1 MITMLSNNNQVVI
14 KNLAKASLVH
24 NRRRYLVMFL
34 AILLSAFMLF
44 SVLTVG
50 ATYFKMW
57 RIQNLRLNGA
67 EFDAIMYGATDA
79 QLEKLK
85 SNADITD
92 VGVLAI
98 AGFIDGSEKNDMADT
113 SLVWVD
119 DTYWNK
125 MQAPAKKYVKG
136 HYPEKKN
143 EVMVTPKALEECGIR
158 DYGIGDSFRV
168 KWTDTQSVQH
178 NLDFTICGIWD
189 GYGTKNL
196 FYVSKAFYDASGWT
210 LDNVSS
216 GRIMVNFK
224 QKIMTTTKQN
234 AFIASMNLSK
244 RQRIFFMTELGNSV
258 PLYLGLLALI
268 LVTCVCAYLLIYN
281 IMYLSVTGNIRYYG
295 LLQTV
300 GMTGHQIYRLI
311 YRQMLFVGTGGIVL
325 GIAGGCGISF
335 FVIPSLVKA
344 FGIRDKVQVVF
355 HPAIFVLTVLLVAA
369 TIYIGSRKPAK
380 IAVTVSPIEANRYS
394 TEIMPHGKTHLT
406 REKGNVIG
414 HMGARK
420 VFAEK
425 KKTLISILSLAV
437 GLSVFV
443 CVITLLRS
451 QGPRT
456 IVSSAW
462 NDDMEISNRL
472 LSKDGAKWKEVMDD
486 VFLQKIAN
494 TDGVQEV
501 HTVTTAQA
509 MIPWEPEFADK
520 WMREFYEMWMEISYE
535 DEKKEYQKHPKNF
548 GTVLVGIDEK
558 NFEILNE
565 SLEQPIDAKAFQQ
578 GKTCVIY
585 RNGLSFEDR
594 ELVGKTLHAAELGN
608 RDHAFSFVIGG
619 VTDDS
624 TMTGPITGYPPTIII
639 SQDALASLH
648 LDTYT
653 YKACVYYDKAYDT
666 ATQSRVEQIVGG
678 SKDVRCLK
686 MESRIESMEELKAAQ
701 GNMTGVG
708 IGISLILAVI
718 GVMNYINTIIGN
730 IANRRKELAIL
741 ESIGMTRKQMNRMLM
756 REGSIYALGAIF
768 VTMVVGLPVT
778 WGLYQSMNYMN
789 VPFFLPIAPIGIVVL
804 LLFVICVGAPFVLL
818 NAMCKKGSVV
828 ERICQSDE

>member
-1 MITMLSNNNQVVI
+1 MLSNNNQVVI

-57 RIQNLRLNGA
+57 RIQNLRLDGA

-189 GYGTKNL
+189 GYGPRNML
-196 FYVSKAFYDASGWT
+196 YVSKSFYDTSGWS
-210 LDNVSS
+210 LDSVSS
-216 GRIMVNFK
+216 GRIMMNFR
-224 QKIMTTTKQN
+224 QKIMTTAQQN
-234 AFIASMNLSK
+234 AFTTSMNLSK
-244 RQRIFFMTELGNSV
+244 KQKIFFMTELGNSL
-258 PLYLGLLALI
+258 PLYLGLLALL

-300 GMTGHQIYRLI
+300 GMTGRQIYRLI
-311 YRQMLFVGTGGIVL
+311 YRQMLIVGAGGIVL

-355 HPAIFVLTVLLVAA
+355 HPVIFVLTILLVVA

-380 IAVTVSPIEANRYS
+380 IAVTVSPIEANRYQ
-394 TEIMPHGKTHLT
+394 TKMQG
-406 REKGNVIG
+406 R
-414 HMGARK
+414 
-420 VFAEK
+420 K
-425 KKTLISILSLAV
+425 KKTIISILSLAA

-462 NDDMEISNRL
+462 NDDLEISNRI
-472 LSKDGAKWKEVMDD
+472 LSKDNAKWREIVDD
-486 VFLQKIAN
+486 DFLQKLAD
-494 TDGVQEV
+494 TEGVQEV
-501 HTVTTAQA
+501 HTITTAQA
-509 MIPWEPEFADK
+509 MVPWKPEFADM

-535 DEKKEYQKHPKNF
+535 DEKKEYQEHPENF
-548 GTVLVGIDEK
+548 GTVLVGIDNK

-585 RNGLSFEDR
+585 RDGLAVKDR
-594 ELVGKTLHAAELGN
+594 DLIGKTVYAAELGN
-608 RDHAFSFVIGG
+608 GNHAFSFEIAG

-624 TMTGPITGYPPTIII
+624 TMTGPIAGYPPTIII
-639 SQDALASLH
+639 SQDALAALH

-653 YKACVYYDKAYDT
+653 YKTCVYYNKAYDT
-666 ATQSRVEQIVGG
+666 ATQSRVEQIVAD
-678 SKDVRCLK
+678 SKDARCMK
-686 MESRIESMEELKAAQ
+686 MVSKIESMEELKAAQ

-741 ESIGMTRKQMNRMLM
+741 ESIGMTRKQMNHMFM
-756 REGSIYALGAIF
+756 REGSAYALGSIL
-768 VTMVVGLPVT
+768 VTIVVGLPIT

-789 VPFFLPIAPIGIVVL
+789 VPFFLPIGPISIVVFL
-804 LLFVICVGAPFVLL
+804 LLVICVGAPLISL
-818 NAMCKKGSVV
+818 NAMCKTGSVV
-828 ERICQSDE
+828 ERIRQSDE

>member
-1 MITMLSNNNQVVI
+1 
-14 KNLAKASLVH
+14 
-24 NRRRYLVMFL
+24 
-34 AILLSAFMLF
+34 
-44 SVLTVG
+44 
-50 ATYFKMW
+50 
-57 RIQNLRLNGA
+57 
-67 EFDAIMYGATDA
+67 
-79 QLEKLK
+79 
-85 SNADITD
+85 
-92 VGVLAI
+92 
-98 AGFIDGSEKNDMADT
+98 
-113 SLVWVD
+113 
-119 DTYWNK
+119 
-125 MQAPAKKYVKG
+125 MQ
-136 HYPEKKN
+136 
-143 EVMVTPKALEECGIR
+143 
-158 DYGIGDSFRV
+158 S
-168 KWTDTQSVQH
+168 Q
-178 NLDFTICGIWD
+178 
-189 GYGTKNL
+189 
-196 FYVSKAFYDASGWT
+196 
-210 LDNVSS
+210 
-216 GRIMVNFK
+216 
-224 QKIMTTTKQN
+224 
-234 AFIASMNLSK
+234 
-244 RQRIFFMTELGNSV
+244 
-258 PLYLGLLALI
+258 
-268 LVTCVCAYLLIYN
+268 
-281 IMYLSVTGNIRYYG
+281 
-295 LLQTV
+295 
-300 GMTGHQIYRLI
+300 
-311 YRQMLFVGTGGIVL
+311 
-325 GIAGGCGISF
+325 
-335 FVIPSLVKA
+335 
-344 FGIRDKVQVVF
+344 
-355 HPAIFVLTVLLVAA
+355 
-369 TIYIGSRKPAK
+369 
-380 IAVTVSPIEANRYS
+380 SPIEANRYS

-472 LSKDGAKWKEVMDD
+472 LSKDDAKWKEVMDD

-494 TDGVQEV
+494 ADGVQEV

-535 DEKKEYQKHPKNF
+535 DEKKEYQKHPENF

-594 ELVGKTLHAAELGN
+594 ELVGKTLHVAELGN

-619 VTDDS
+619 ITDDS

-789 VPFFLPIAPIGIVVL
+789 VPFFLPVAPIGIVVL

>member
-34 AILLSAFMLF
+34 AIQLSAFMLF

-57 RIQNLRLNGA
+57 RIQNLRLDGA

-189 GYGTKNL
+189 GYGPRNML
-196 FYVSKAFYDASGWT
+196 YVSKSFYDTSGWS
-210 LDNVSS
+210 LDSVSS
-216 GRIMVNFK
+216 GRIMMNFR
-224 QKIMTTTKQN
+224 QKIMTTAQQN
-234 AFIASMNLSK
+234 AFTTSMNLSK
-244 RQRIFFMTELGNSV
+244 KQKIFFMTELGNSL
-258 PLYLGLLALI
+258 PLYLGLLALL

-300 GMTGHQIYRLI
+300 GMTGWQIYRLI
-311 YRQMLFVGTGGIVL
+311 YRQMLIVGAGGIVL

-355 HPAIFVLTVLLVAA
+355 HPVIFVLTILLVVA

-472 LSKDGAKWKEVMDD
+472 LSKDGAKWREVMDD

-494 TDGVQEV
+494 TEGVQEV
-501 HTVTTAQA
+501 HTITTAQA
-509 MIPWEPEFADK
+509 MVPWEPEFADM

-535 DEKKEYQKHPKNF
+535 DEKKEYQEHPENF
-548 GTVLVGIDEK
+548 GTVLVGIDNK

-585 RNGLSFEDR
+585 RDGLAVKDR
-594 ELVGKTLHAAELGN
+594 DLIGKTVYAAELGN
-608 RDHAFSFVIGG
+608 GNHAFSFEIAG

-624 TMTGPITGYPPTIII
+624 TMTGPIAGYPPTIII
-639 SQDALASLH
+639 SQDALAALH
-648 LDTYT
+648 LDTYI
-653 YKACVYYDKAYDT
+653 YKTCVYYNKAYDT
-666 ATQSRVEQIVGG
+666 ATQSRVEQIVAD
-678 SKDVRCLK
+678 SKDARCMK
-686 MESRIESMEELKAAQ
+686 MVSKIESMEELKAAQ

-730 IANRRKELAIL
+730 IANRRKKLAIL
-741 ESIGMTRKQMNRMLM
+741 ESIGMTRKQMNHMFM
-756 REGSIYALGAIF
+756 REGSAYALGSIL
-768 VTMVVGLPVT
+768 VTIVVGLPIT

-789 VPFFLPIAPIGIVVL
+789 VPFFLPIGPISIVVFL
-804 LLFVICVGAPFVLL
+804 LLVICVGAPLISL
-818 NAMCKKGSVV
+818 NAMCKTGSVV
-828 ERICQSDE
+828 ERIRQSDE

>member
-1 MITMLSNNNQVVI
+1 MLSNNNQAVI
-14 KNLAKASLVH
+14 KNLAKASLMH
-24 NRRRYLVMFL
+24 NRRRYRVMFL

-57 RIQNLRLNGA
+57 RIQNLRLDGA

-79 QLEKLK
+79 QMEKLK
-85 SNADITD
+85 NNADITD

-98 AGFIDGSEKNDMADT
+98 AGFIDGSDKNDMADT
-113 SLVWVD
+113 SLAWVD

-136 HYPEKKN
+136 HYPGKKN
-143 EVMVTPKALEECGIR
+143 EVMVTPRALEECGIS

-168 KWTDTQSVQH
+168 KWTDTQGVQH
-178 NLDFTICGIWD
+178 NVDFTICGIWD

-224 QKIMTTTKQN
+224 QKIMTTAKQN

-244 RQRIFFMTELGNSV
+244 KQRIFFMTELGNSV

-369 TIYIGSRKPAK
+369 TVYVGSRKPAK
-380 IAVTVSPIEANRYS
+380 IAVKVSPIEANRYS
-394 TEIMPHGKTHLT
+394 TEIMPHGKTHLSH
-406 REKGNVIG
+406 EKGNVIG

-486 VFLQKIAN
+486 VFLQKIAD

-520 WMREFYEMWMEISYE
+520 WMREFYEMWMEIPYE
-535 DEKKEYQKHPKNF
+535 DEKKEYQEHPENF

-565 SLEQPIDAKAFQQ
+565 SLEWPVDAKAFQQ

-594 ELVGKTLHAAELGN
+594 ELLGKTLHAAELGN
-608 RDHAFSFVIGG
+608 RDHAFSFVIAG

-678 SKDVRCLK
+678 SKDARCLK

-789 VPFFLPIAPIGIVVL
+789 VPFFLPVAPIGIVVL
-804 LLFVICVGAPFVLL
+804 LLFVICVGAPLVLL

>member
-1 MITMLSNNNQVVI
+1 
-14 KNLAKASLVH
+14 
-24 NRRRYLVMFL
+24 MFL

-57 RIQNLRLNGA
+57 RIQNLRLDGA

-79 QLEKLK
+79 QMEKLK
-85 SNADITD
+85 NNADITD

-98 AGFIDGSEKNDMADT
+98 AGFIDGSDKNDMADT
-113 SLVWVD
+113 SLAWVD

-136 HYPEKKN
+136 HYPGKKN
-143 EVMVTPKALEECGIR
+143 EVMVTPRALEECGIS

-168 KWTDTQSVQH
+168 KWTDTQGVQH

-224 QKIMTTTKQN
+224 QKIMTTAKQN

-244 RQRIFFMTELGNSV
+244 KQRIFFMTELGNSV

-369 TIYIGSRKPAK
+369 TVYVGSRKPAK
-380 IAVTVSPIEANRYS
+380 IAVKVSPIEANRYS
-394 TEIMPHGKTHLT
+394 TEIMPHGKTHLSH
-406 REKGNVIG
+406 EKGNVIG

-486 VFLQKIAN
+486 VFLQKIAD

-520 WMREFYEMWMEISYE
+520 WMREFYEMWMEIPYE
-535 DEKKEYQKHPKNF
+535 DEKKEYQEHPENF

-565 SLEQPIDAKAFQQ
+565 SLEWPVDAKAFQQ

-594 ELVGKTLHAAELGN
+594 ELLGKTLHAAELGN
-608 RDHAFSFVIGG
+608 RDHAFSFVIAG

-678 SKDVRCLK
+678 SKDARCLK

-778 WGLYQSMNYMN
+778 WGLYQSMNYMH
-789 VPFFLPIAPIGIVVL
+789 VPFFLPVAPIGIVVL
-804 LLFVICVGAPFVLL
+804 LLFVICVGAPLVLL

>member
-1 MITMLSNNNQVVI
+1 MLSNNNQVVI
-14 KNLAKASLVH
+14 KNLAKASLVN

-57 RIQNLRLNGA
+57 RIQNLRLDGA

-143 EVMVTPKALEECGIR
+143 EVMVTPKALEECGIS

-189 GYGTKNL
+189 GYGPRNML
-196 FYVSKAFYDASGWT
+196 YVSKSFYDTSGWS
-210 LDNVSS
+210 LDSVSS
-216 GRIMVNFK
+216 GRIMMNFR
-224 QKIMTTTKQN
+224 QKIMTTAQQN
-234 AFIASMNLSK
+234 AFTTSMNLSK
-244 RQRIFFMTELGNSV
+244 KQKIFFMTELGNSL
-258 PLYLGLLALI
+258 PLYLGLLALL

-300 GMTGHQIYRLI
+300 GMTGRQIYRLI
-311 YRQMLFVGTGGIVL
+311 YRQMLIVGAGGIVL

-355 HPAIFVLTVLLVAA
+355 HPVIFVLTILLVVA

-380 IAVTVSPIEANRYS
+380 IAVTVSPIEANRYQ
-394 TEIMPHGKTHLT
+394 TKTQ
-406 REKGNVIG
+406 GQ
-414 HMGARK
+414 
-420 VFAEK
+420 K
-425 KKTLISILSLAV
+425 KKTIISILSLAA

-462 NDDMEISNRL
+462 NDDLEISNRI
-472 LSKDGAKWKEVMDD
+472 LSKDNAKWREIVDD
-486 VFLQKIAN
+486 DFLQKLAD
-494 TDGVQEV
+494 TEGVQEV
-501 HTVTTAQA
+501 HTITTAQA
-509 MIPWEPEFADK
+509 MVPWEPEFADM

-535 DEKKEYQKHPKNF
+535 DEKKEYQEHPENF
-548 GTVLVGIDEK
+548 GTVLVGIDNK

-585 RNGLSFEDR
+585 RDGLAVEDR
-594 ELVGKTLHAAELGN
+594 DLIGKTVYAAELGN
-608 RDHAFSFVIGG
+608 GNHAFSFEIAG

-624 TMTGPITGYPPTIII
+624 TMTGPIAGYPPTIII
-639 SQDALASLH
+639 SQDALAALH
-648 LDTYT
+648 LDTYI
-653 YKACVYYDKAYDT
+653 YKTCVYYNKAYDM
-666 ATQSRVEQIVGG
+666 ATQSRVEQIVAD
-678 SKDVRCLK
+678 SKDARCLK
-686 MESRIESMEELKAAQ
+686 MESKIESMEELKAAQ

-741 ESIGMTRKQMNRMLM
+741 ESIGMTRKQMNHMLM
-756 REGSIYALGAIF
+756 REGSVYALGAIL
-768 VTMVVGLPVT
+768 VTIVVGLPIT

-789 VPFFLPIAPIGIVVL
+789 VPFFLPIGPISIVVFL
-804 LLFVICVGAPFVLL
+804 LLVICVGAPLILL
-818 NAMCKKGSVV
+818 NAMCKTGSVV
-828 ERICQSDE
+828 ERIRQSDE

>member
-1 MITMLSNNNQVVI
+1 
-14 KNLAKASLVH
+14 
-24 NRRRYLVMFL
+24 
-34 AILLSAFMLF
+34 
-44 SVLTVG
+44 
-50 ATYFKMW
+50 
-57 RIQNLRLNGA
+57 
-67 EFDAIMYGATDA
+67 
-79 QLEKLK
+79 
-85 SNADITD
+85 
-92 VGVLAI
+92 
-98 AGFIDGSEKNDMADT
+98 
-113 SLVWVD
+113 
-119 DTYWNK
+119 
-125 MQAPAKKYVKG
+125 
-136 HYPEKKN
+136 
-143 EVMVTPKALEECGIR
+143 
-158 DYGIGDSFRV
+158 
-168 KWTDTQSVQH
+168 
-178 NLDFTICGIWD
+178 
-189 GYGTKNL
+189 
-196 FYVSKAFYDASGWT
+196 
-210 LDNVSS
+210 
-216 GRIMVNFK
+216 
-224 QKIMTTTKQN
+224 
-234 AFIASMNLSK
+234 
-244 RQRIFFMTELGNSV
+244 
-258 PLYLGLLALI
+258 
-268 LVTCVCAYLLIYN
+268 
-281 IMYLSVTGNIRYYG
+281 
-295 LLQTV
+295 
-300 GMTGHQIYRLI
+300 MTGRQIYRLI
-311 YRQMLFVGTGGIVL
+311 YRQMLIVGAGGIVL

-535 DEKKEYQKHPKNF
+535 DEKKEYQEHPENF
-548 GTVLVGIDEK
+548 GTVLVGIDNK

-585 RNGLSFEDR
+585 RDGLAVKDR
-594 ELVGKTLHAAELGN
+594 DLIGKTVYAAELGN
-608 RDHAFSFVIGG
+608 GNHAFSFEIAG

-624 TMTGPITGYPPTIII
+624 TMTGPIAGYPPTIII
-639 SQDALASLH
+639 SQDALAALH

-653 YKACVYYDKAYDT
+653 YKTCVYYNKAYDT
-666 ATQSRVEQIVGG
+666 ATQSRVEQIVAD
-678 SKDVRCLK
+678 SKDARCMK
-686 MESRIESMEELKAAQ
+686 MVSKIESMEELKAAQ

-741 ESIGMTRKQMNRMLM
+741 ESIGMTRKQMNHMFM
-756 REGSIYALGAIF
+756 REGSAYALGSIL
-768 VTMVVGLPVT
+768 VTIVVGLPIT

-789 VPFFLPIAPIGIVVL
+789 VPFFLPIGPISIVVFL
-804 LLFVICVGAPFVLL
+804 LLVICVGAPLISL
-818 NAMCKKGSVV
+818 NAMCKTGSVV
-828 ERICQSDE
+828 ERIRQSDE

>member
-67 EFDAIMYGATDA
+67 EFDAIMYSATDA

-189 GYGTKNL
+189 GYGPRNML
-196 FYVSKAFYDASGWT
+196 YVSKSFYDTSGWS
-210 LDNVSS
+210 LDSVSS
-216 GRIMVNFK
+216 GRIMMNFR
-224 QKIMTTTKQN
+224 QKIMTTEQQN
-234 AFIASMNLSK
+234 AFTTSMNLSK
-244 RQRIFFMTELGNSV
+244 KQKIFFMTELGNSL
-258 PLYLGLLALI
+258 PLYLGLLALL

-300 GMTGHQIYRLI
+300 GMTGRQIYRLI
-311 YRQMLFVGTGGIVL
+311 YRQMLIVGAGGIVL

-335 FVIPSLVKA
+335 FVIPSLVKV
-344 FGIRDKVQVVF
+344 FGIWDKVQVVF

-535 DEKKEYQKHPKNF
+535 DEKKEYQEHPENF
-548 GTVLVGIDEK
+548 GTVLVGIDNK

-585 RNGLSFEDR
+585 RDGLAVKDR
-594 ELVGKTLHAAELGN
+594 DLIGKTVYAAELGN
-608 RDHAFSFVIGG
+608 GNHAFSFEIAG

-624 TMTGPITGYPPTIII
+624 TMTGPIAGYPPTIII
-639 SQDALASLH
+639 SQDALAALH

-653 YKACVYYDKAYDT
+653 YKTCVYYNKAYDT
-666 ATQSRVEQIVGG
+666 ATQSRVEQIVAD
-678 SKDVRCLK
+678 SKDARCMK
-686 MESRIESMEELKAAQ
+686 MVSKIESMEELKAAQ

-741 ESIGMTRKQMNRMLM
+741 ESIGMTRKQMNHMFM
-756 REGSIYALGAIF
+756 WEGSAYALGSIL
-768 VTMVVGLPVT
+768 VTIVVGLPIT

-789 VPFFLPIAPIGIVVL
+789 VPFFLPIGPISIVVFL
-804 LLFVICVGAPFVLL
+804 LLVICVGAPLISL
-818 NAMCKKGSVV
+818 NAMCKTGSVV
-828 ERICQSDE
+828 ERIRQSDE